1 MSKIK
6 VFRPD
11 DEYIDERGVQSW
23 SIWEKVISDFPWS
36 YDETEECFILGGE
49 AEIVTEEGRF
59 QIKTGDFV
67 TFERGL
73 SCRWLIKN
81 PIRKHYNFL

>member
-6 VFRPD
+6 AFRPD

-23 SIWEKVISDFPWS
+23 PIWEKEISDFPWS
-36 YDETEECFILGGE
+36 YDETEECFILEGE
-49 AEIVTEEGRF
+49 AEIVTEEGKF

-73 SCRWLIKN
+73 SCQWIIKN

>member
-23 SIWEKVISDFPWS
+23 PIWEKEISDFPWS
-36 YDETEECFILGGE
+36 YDETEECFILEGE
-49 AEIVTEEGRF
+49 AEVVTEEGKF

-73 SCRWLIKN
+73 SCQWIIMN
-81 PIRKHYNFL
+81 TIRKHYNFL